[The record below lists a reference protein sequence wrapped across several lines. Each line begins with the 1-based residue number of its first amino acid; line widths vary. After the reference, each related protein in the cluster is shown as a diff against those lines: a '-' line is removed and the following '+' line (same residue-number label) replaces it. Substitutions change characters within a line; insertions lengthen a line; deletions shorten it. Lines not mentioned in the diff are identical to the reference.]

1 MTLFEIPSDIQQM
14 MNWGL
19 RGIQALAEAVAA
31 VFAEFWA
38 AVARPVG
45 DTAVRT
51 LPVLSKSEQD
61 TLITF
66 VVVVVA
72 AVAALLVVGTLRLVA
87 PSGHGPTSRLRQRH
101 R

>member
-1 MTLFEIPSDIQQM
+1 MTLFEIPSDVQQV

-19 RGIQALAEAVAA
+19 HGIKALQEAVAA
-31 VFAEFWA
+31 IFAEFWA
-38 AVARPVG
+38 AVARSVG
-45 DTAVRT
+45 DAAVRT
-51 LPVLSKSEQD
+51 LPVLSQGEQD

-66 VVVVVA
+66 AVVVVA

-87 PSGHGPTSRLRQRH
+87 PSRSGATSRLRQRH